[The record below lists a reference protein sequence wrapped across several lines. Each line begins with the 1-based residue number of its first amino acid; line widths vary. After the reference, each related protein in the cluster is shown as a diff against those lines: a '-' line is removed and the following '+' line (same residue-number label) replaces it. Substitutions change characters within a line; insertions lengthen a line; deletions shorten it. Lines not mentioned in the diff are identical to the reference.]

1 MFTDDNQI
9 ANGICPSP
17 TGEVRWGLMPS
28 GLFPFSAIILAV
40 YHGFCIKNHQPNHLL
55 SKMESPALSN
65 LRNTQTGIIEN
76 FPSRA
81 YINIM

>member
-28 GLFPFSAIILAV
+28 DLLSFSAIILAV
-40 YHGFCIKNHQPNHLL
+40 YPSKFLFKNHQPNHLL
-55 SKMESPALSN
+55 SERESPALSN

-81 YINIM
+81 YLI